1 MFVIICNDVKV
12 KFAAVFSASVLGQ
25 ETPFCFYIIPASGL
39 FCRFSDDKIKRKM
52 NGFYM
57 GWQNYDRRYREEI
70 SEELKNDFTMDK
82 LWAVLCLMQ
91 GERFYTARGLE
102 FHYKIRGNE
111 IFVDR
116 KVNSKSITRSSVEMV
131 FRKLQERRQGGE
143 EFPLPVQG
151 PKKLGVFGA
160 SYLYPVLKRLEL
172 VRPE

>member
-1 MFVIICNDVKV
+1 MTEDTGEN
-12 KFAAVFSASVLGQ
+12 
-25 ETPFCFYIIPASGL
+25 
-39 FCRFSDDKIKRKM
+39 
-52 NGFYM
+52 
-57 GWQNYDRRYREEI
+57 I

>member
-1 MFVIICNDVKV
+1 MTENTGK
-12 KFAAVFSASVLGQ
+12 K
-25 ETPFCFYIIPASGL
+25 
-39 FCRFSDDKIKRKM
+39 
-52 NGFYM
+52 
-57 GWQNYDRRYREEI
+57 I

-131 FRKLQERRQGGE
+131 FGNCRRGGREERNFPFPYRDRKNWGYSAPAIFIL
-143 EFPLPVQG
+143 F
-151 PKKLGVFGA
+151 
-160 SYLYPVLKRLEL
+160 
-172 VRPE
+172 

>member
-1 MFVIICNDVKV
+1 MTEDTGK
-12 KFAAVFSASVLGQ
+12 K
-25 ETPFCFYIIPASGL
+25 
-39 FCRFSDDKIKRKM
+39 
-52 NGFYM
+52 
-57 GWQNYDRRYREEI
+57 I

-131 FRKLQERRQGGE
+131 FRKLQERN
-143 EFPLPVQG
+143 FPFPYRDRKNWGYSAPAIFIL
-151 PKKLGVFGA
+151 F
-160 SYLYPVLKRLEL
+160 
-172 VRPE
+172 

>member
-1 MFVIICNDVKV
+1 MTEDTGK
-12 KFAAVFSASVLGQ
+12 K
-25 ETPFCFYIIPASGL
+25 
-39 FCRFSDDKIKRKM
+39 
-52 NGFYM
+52 
-57 GWQNYDRRYREEI
+57 I
-70 SEELKNDFTMDK
+70 SEKLKNDFTMDK

>member
-1 MFVIICNDVKV
+1 MTEDTGK
-12 KFAAVFSASVLGQ
+12 K
-25 ETPFCFYIIPASGL
+25 
-39 FCRFSDDKIKRKM
+39 
-52 NGFYM
+52 
-57 GWQNYDRRYREEI
+57 I

-151 PKKLGVFGA
+151 PKKLGGIRRQLSLSCSEKAGA
-160 SYLYPVLKRLEL
+160 GKTGIKEIKGYFSDAM
-172 VRPE
+172 

>member
-1 MFVIICNDVKV
+1 MTEDTGK
-12 KFAAVFSASVLGQ
+12 K
-25 ETPFCFYIIPASGL
+25 
-39 FCRFSDDKIKRKM
+39 
-52 NGFYM
+52 
-57 GWQNYDRRYREEI
+57 I

-82 LWAVLCLMQ
+82 LWEALCMLQ
-91 GERFYTARGLE
+91 GEGFYTARGLE

-131 FRKLQERRQGGE
+131 FGKLQDRRMDGE
-143 EFPLPVQG
+143 EFPIPVQG

>member
-1 MFVIICNDVKV
+1 MTENTGK
-12 KFAAVFSASVLGQ
+12 K
-25 ETPFCFYIIPASGL
+25 
-39 FCRFSDDKIKRKM
+39 
-52 NGFYM
+52 
-57 GWQNYDRRYREEI
+57 I

-131 FRKLQERRQGGE
+131 FRKLQERRQGKQQKARSMWE
-143 EFPLPVQG
+143 SFSRKQG
-151 PKKLGVFGA
+151 LGGIPSTTWPWKA
-160 SYLYPVLKRLEL
+160 
-172 VRPE
+172 